1 MRDNV
6 VPLCADDQ
14 FEKRCEQWVAERDEW
29 DVFKEISGE
38 FIERVTVALKSEDPW
53 EPIRIISRTERLMRF
68 YMSIGHSKWL
78 PALHQQLRDT
88 LHAAHRKARRVA
100 IRQAL
105 TGKGKPLPPDVNIRT
120 LDGPEADEDRAAV
133 ERHLREG
140 ARLLEGL
147 TRQGQ
152 VG

>member
-6 VPLCADDQ
+6 VPLCADDE

-105 TGKGKPLPPDVNIRT
+105 TGKGKPLPP
-120 LDGPEADEDRAAV
+120 
-133 ERHLREG
+133 
-140 ARLLEGL
+140 
-147 TRQGQ
+147 
-152 VG
+152 